1 VAQARFAALVARPD
15 DEIPLDE
22 AALLIAAHARPELDV
37 AAELGRL
44 DELAA
49 GCKEPT
55 VDGVAHHLF
64 DELGFRG
71 NTEQYQ
77 DPDNSY
83 LDQVL
88 RRRLGIPI
96 TLSVLTMEV
105 GRRLGVL
112 FDGVGMPGHFLIRH
126 RAEPATFL
134 DPFGGGRRLD
144 VAGCRAIFNS
154 LGGTGPG
161 DRGRP
166 PDSGGV
172 SRLGPGDRGRPP
184 DSGGVSRLGPGDRG
198 RPPDSGGVSRLGPG
212 DRGRPP
218 DSGGVSRLGW
228 QESYLDP
235 VGPRTILTRMLL
247 NLQGIFLPSDLRS
260 AAWVLELRLTIPGL
274 PVADRLGL
282 ARALGSLGRFAS
294 AATELDRV
302 AAELPAE
309 EAATVAAEAKG
320 LRARAN

>member
-1 VAQARFAALVARPD
+1 MTEGGAARRFAALVARPD
-15 DEIPLDE
+15 EEIPLDE

-44 DELAA
+44 DDLAA

-55 VDGVAHHLF
+55 LEGLTHHLF

-71 NTEQYQ
+71 NIEHYQ
-77 DPDNSY
+77 EPENSY

-88 RRRLGIPI
+88 SRRVGIPI

-105 GRRLGVL
+105 GRRLGVAL
-112 FDGVGMPGHFLIRH
+112 DGVGMPGHFLVRH
-126 RAEPATFL
+126 RADPGTFI

-144 VAGCRAIFNS
+144 AAGCQALFTAM
-154 LGGTGPG
+154 GGTGPG

-172 SRLGPGDRGRPP
+172 SRLQWH
-184 DSGGVSRLGPGDRG
+184 DSFL
-198 RPPDSGGVSRLGPG
+198 
-212 DRGRPP
+212 
-218 DSGGVSRLGW
+218 
-228 QESYLDP
+228 QP
-235 VGPRTILTRMLL
+235 VGARAILTRMLL
-247 NLQGIFLPSDLRS
+247 NLQGAFLPGNLRS

-274 PVADRLGL
+274 PVAERLGL
-282 ARALGSLGRFAS
+282 ARALGSLGRFGS

-302 AAELPAE
+302 AEGLPDE
-309 EAATVAAEAKG
+309 EAVTVRAESTA
-320 LRARAN
+320 LRARTN